1 MREVLSLLK
10 NDTEYYSGVGKNYL
24 SNSDIGTLLTNPK
37 QFGVSREDNKNF
49 AVGRYFH
56 QLLLEPNKA
65 SNVITVDVASRNTK
79 AYKEALEA
87 SSESV
92 LLLSKEAEST
102 QQLTETMMSN
112 IHFYD
117 LIRDEGNQYEV
128 PAIGEIMGHQWKG
141 KADIVGTDVLVD
153 LKTTSDIDGFRWSAK
168 KYNYDSQCYVY
179 QALFGKPLIFLVID
193 KTSGMLGE
201 FIPTEDF
208 IKGGAD
214 KVSRAIEV
222 YEKFFHEPTKTDD
235 IDSFYISENL

>member
-1 MREVLSLLK
+1 MSEVLSLLK

-24 SNSDIGTLLTNPK
+24 SNSDIGTLLNNPRN
-37 QFGVSREDNKNF
+37 FGVQREDNKNF

-65 SNVITVDVASRNTK
+65 SNIITVDVASRNTK
-79 AYKEALEA
+79 TYKEVLEA

-92 LLLSKEAEST
+92 LLLSKEAEAT
-102 QQLTETMMSN
+102 RQLTDTMMSN

-117 LIRDEGNQYEV
+117 LVRDEGNQYEV

-141 KADIVGTDVLVD
+141 KADIVGSDVLID
-153 LKTTSDIDGFRWSAK
+153 LKTTSDIEGFRWSAK

-193 KTSGMLGE
+193 KISGMLGE

-208 IKGGAD
+208 IKGGGD
-214 KVSRAIEV
+214 KVAKAVEV

-235 IDSFYISENL
+235 IDSFYISDNL

>member
-1 MREVLSLLK
+1 MEVLSLLK

-65 SNVITVDVASRNTK
+65 SKVVTVDVASRNTK
-79 AYKEALEA
+79 AYKEALEE

-102 QQLTETMMSN
+102 QQLTETMISN

-117 LIRDEGNQYEV
+117 LIRDDENTYEV
-128 PAIGEIMGHQWKG
+128 PAIGEIMGHMWKG
-141 KADIVGTDVLVD
+141 KADIVGRDVLID

-201 FIPTEDF
+201 FVPTEEF
-208 IKGGAD
+208 IKGGGD
-214 KVSRAIEV
+214 KVARAVEV

-235 IDSFYISENL
+235 IDSFYISDNL

>member
-1 MREVLSLLK
+1 MDVLSLLK

-24 SNSDIGTLLTNPK
+24 SNSDIGTLLTNPRN
-37 QFGVSREDNKNF
+37 FGIQREDNKNF

-79 AYKEALEA
+79 AYKEAIEA

-92 LLLSKEAEST
+92 LLLSKEAEAT
-102 QQLTETMMSN
+102 RQLTDTMMSN

-117 LIRDEGNQYEV
+117 LVRDEGNQYEV

-141 KADIVGTDVLVD
+141 KADIVGSDVLID
-153 LKTTSDIDGFRWSAK
+153 LKTTSDIEGFRWSAK

-201 FIPTEDF
+201 FVPTEDF
-208 IKGGAD
+208 IKGGGD
-214 KVSRAIEV
+214 KVAKAVEV

-235 IDSFYISENL
+235 IDSFYISDNL

>member
-1 MREVLSLLK
+1 MSEVLSLLK

-24 SNSDIGTLLTNPK
+24 SNSDIGTLLNNPRN
-37 QFGVSREDNKNF
+37 FGVQREDNKNF

-65 SNVITVDVASRNTK
+65 SNIITVDVASRNTK
-79 AYKEALEA
+79 AYKEVLEA

-92 LLLSKEAEST
+92 LLLSKEAEAT
-102 QQLTETMMSN
+102 RQLTDTMMSN

-117 LIRDEGNQYEV
+117 LVRDEGNQYEV

-141 KADIVGTDVLVD
+141 KADIVGSDVLID
-153 LKTTSDIDGFRWSAK
+153 LKTTSDIEGFRWSAK

-193 KTSGMLGE
+193 KISGMLGE
-201 FIPTEDF
+201 FVPTEEF
-208 IKGGAD
+208 IKGGGD
-214 KVSRAIEV
+214 KVAKAVEV

-235 IDSFYISENL
+235 IDSFYISDNL

>member
-1 MREVLSLLK
+1 MIEVLSLLK

-24 SNSDIGTLLTNPK
+24 SNSDIGTLLTNPRN
-37 QFGVSREDNKNF
+37 FGVQREDNKNF

-56 QLLLEPNKA
+56 QLLLEPSKA
-65 SNVITVDVASRNTK
+65 SKVVTVDVASRNTK
-79 AYKEALEA
+79 AYKEALET

-92 LLLSKEAEST
+92 LLLSKEAEAT
-102 QQLTETMMSN
+102 RQLTDTMMSN

-117 LIRDEGNQYEV
+117 LVRDEGNQYEV

-141 KADIVGTDVLVD
+141 KADIVGRDVLID
-153 LKTTSDIDGFRWSAK
+153 LKTTSDIEGFRWSAK

-193 KTSGMLGE
+193 KTTGMLGE
-201 FIPTEDF
+201 FVPTEEF

-214 KVSRAIEV
+214 KVARAVEV

-235 IDSFYISENL
+235 IESFYISDNL

>member
-79 AYKEALEA
+79 AYKEAIEE

-141 KADIVGTDVLVD
+141 KADIVGPDVLID
-153 LKTTSDIDGFRWSAK
+153 LKTTSDIEGFRWSAK

-201 FIPTEDF
+201 FVPTEEF
-208 IKGGAD
+208 IKGGGD
-214 KVSRAIEV
+214 KVARAVEV

-235 IDSFYISENL
+235 IDSFYISDNL

>member
-1 MREVLSLLK
+1 MSEVLSLLK

-24 SNSDIGTLLTNPK
+24 SNSDIGTLLNNPRN
-37 QFGVSREDNKNF
+37 FGVQREDNKNF

-87 SSESV
+87 SSEGV
-92 LLLSKEAEST
+92 LLLSKEAEAT
-102 QQLTETMMSN
+102 RQLTDTMMSN

-117 LIRDEGNQYEV
+117 LVRDEGNQYEV

-141 KADIVGTDVLVD
+141 KADIVGSDVLID
-153 LKTTSDIDGFRWSAK
+153 LKTTSDIEGFRWSAK

-193 KTSGMLGE
+193 KISGMLGE
-201 FIPTEDF
+201 FVPTEEF

-214 KVSRAIEV
+214 KVARAVEV

-235 IDSFYISENL
+235 IDSFYISDNL

>member
-1 MREVLSLLK
+1 MIEVLSLLK

-24 SNSDIGTLLTNPK
+24 SNSDIGTLLTNPRN
-37 QFGVSREDNKNF
+37 FGVPREDNKNF

-79 AYKEALEA
+79 AYKEALEE
-87 SSESV
+87 SRESV
-92 LLLSKEAEST
+92 LLLSKEAEAT
-102 QQLTETMMSN
+102 RELTDTMLGN

-117 LIRDEGNQYEV
+117 LIRDDENTYEV

-141 KADIVGTDVLVD
+141 KADIVGRDVLID

-179 QALFGKPLIFLVID
+179 QELFGKPLIFLVID
-193 KTSGMLGE
+193 KQTGMLGE
-201 FIPTEDF
+201 FIPTEEF
-208 IKGGAD
+208 IKGGGD
-214 KVSRAIEV
+214 KVARAIEV

-235 IDSFYISENL
+235 IGSFYISENL

>member
-1 MREVLSLLK
+1 MEVLSLLK

-24 SNSDIGTLLTNPK
+24 SNSDIGTLLNNPRN
-37 QFGVSREDNKNF
+37 FGVQREDNKNF

-87 SSESV
+87 SSEGV
-92 LLLSKEAEST
+92 LLLSKEAEAT
-102 QQLTETMMSN
+102 RQLTDTMMSN

-117 LIRDEGNQYEV
+117 LVRDDENRYEV

-141 KADIVGTDVLVD
+141 KADIVGSDVLID
-153 LKTTSDIDGFRWSAK
+153 LKTTSDIEGFRWSAK

-179 QALFGKPLIFLVID
+179 QALFDKPLIFLVID
-193 KTSGMLGE
+193 KISGMLGE
-201 FIPTEDF
+201 FVPTEEF

-214 KVSRAIEV
+214 KVARAVEV

-235 IDSFYISENL
+235 IDSFYISDNL

>member
-1 MREVLSLLK
+1 MSEVLSLLK

-24 SNSDIGTLLTNPK
+24 SNSDIGTLLNNPRN
-37 QFGVSREDNKNF
+37 FGVQREDNKNF

-87 SSESV
+87 SSEGV
-92 LLLSKEAEST
+92 LLLSKEAEAT
-102 QQLTETMMSN
+102 RQLTDTMMSN

-117 LIRDEGNQYEV
+117 LVRDDENRYEV

-141 KADIVGTDVLVD
+141 KADIVGSDVLID
-153 LKTTSDIDGFRWSAK
+153 LKTTSDIEGFRWSAK

-179 QALFGKPLIFLVID
+179 QALFGKPLIFLVIY
-193 KTSGMLGE
+193 KISGMLGE
-201 FIPTEDF
+201 FVPTEEF

-214 KVSRAIEV
+214 KVARAVEV

-235 IDSFYISENL
+235 IDSFYISDNL